1 MNTQQTFRLAA
12 ALLIPIALAGA
23 AIAGPRKEARSVSP
37 LMNRTMKLLDGKS
50 VKLADY
56 QGKVVMIVNTAS
68 KCGNTPQY
76 AGLEELYNKYKDR
89 GFVILGFPANNFFRQ
104 EPGTDAQIKEFCTK
118 NYGVTFPMFSKIS
131 VKGKDQDP
139 LYKFL
144 TDKTTDPQFGGDI
157 DWNFAKF
164 LVNRNGQLVARFKAG
179 HKPTEQ
185 DVVDAIEHE
194 L

>member
-1 MNTQQTFRLAA
+1 MKIQPAVRRAS
-12 ALLIPIALAGA
+12 ALLIATALAGA
-23 AIAGPRKEARSVSP
+23 AFAGPRKETRVVTP
-37 LMNRTMKLLDGKS
+37 LLNRTMKSLDGKP
-50 VKLADY
+50 VNLADY
-56 QGKVVMIVNTAS
+56 RGKVLMIVNTAS

-76 AGLEELYNKYKDR
+76 AGLEEVYNKYKDR
-89 GFVILGFPANNFFRQ
+89 GFVILGFPANNFLSQ
-104 EPGTDAQIKEFCTK
+104 EPGNDAQIREFCTK

-164 LVNRNGQLVARFKAG
+164 LVNRQGQVVARFKAG
-179 HKPTEQ
+179 HKPTEP
-185 DVVDAIEHE
+185 DVIAAIEHE